1 MRGAAAGAP
10 AREDGSPDRG
20 RDFPAESLIVRR
32 MVLTKLL
39 RRTRRQDGQTMAE
52 YSVCLAVVS
61 TLTLAALQLF
71 GGNVSKL
78 IARVAA
84 AVNF

>member
-1 MRGAAAGAP
+1 
-10 AREDGSPDRG
+10 
-20 RDFPAESLIVRR
+20 
-32 MVLTKLL
+32 
-39 RRTRRQDGQTMAE
+39 MAE